1 MNKIQILK
9 YNGGK
14 GGWSKHVDIGTFE
27 GQKVVIQKLR
37 PIQRSGDQHLRLAKF
52 LKNLLIS
59 DQLDHPSIVKVLG
72 YCFRHTKDEA
82 GYEYNSY
89 FGDVSVVY
97 EYGGIGLDLNT
108 LNLTIA
114 ERLNH
119 AADLASLL
127 SYLHY
132 SPLGSLTDF
141 DIKPEHFKMA
151 NGKIKLI
158 DLDHMNNVEPTC
170 SLTLSTSHK
179 NFKPCPFNISCQ
191 ELTEI
196 EMRYT
201 TCQTVKCDVG
211 VCRGTNVKYNLQK
224 INTIF
229 FQVLL
234 KPKFFPNEL
243 KYSLSRLL
251 TQLNKTDIGVDD
263 LEKEIRNITLAYTKL
278 KT

>member
-1 MNKIQILK
+1 MNEIQILK
-9 YNGGK
+9 YNGGE
-14 GGWSKHVDIGTFE
+14 GGRSKYVDIGTFE
-27 GQKVVIQKLR
+27 GQKVVIQRLR
-37 PIQRSGDQHLRLAKF
+37 PILRSTDQHVRLVKF
-52 LKNLLIS
+52 LKNLLMS
-59 DQLDHPSIVKVLG
+59 DQLDHPSLVKVLG
-72 YCFRHTKDEA
+72 YCFRHTKGEA
-82 GYEYNSY
+82 GYEHTPY

-97 EYGGIGLDLNT
+97 EYGGMGLDLNA
-108 LNLTIA
+108 LNRTIA

-132 SPLGSLTDF
+132 SPLGSLADF
-141 DIKPEHFKMA
+141 DIKPVHFKML

-170 SLTLSTSHK
+170 SLTLSNSHT

-201 TCQTVKCDVG
+201 KCQTVKCDLG

-224 INTIF
+224 MNIF

-234 KPKFFPNEL
+234 KPKFFPDAL
-243 KYSLSRLL
+243 KYSLYRLL

-263 LEKEIRNITLAYTKL
+263 LEKEIRNITLAYTNL